1 MGPVCAPTSFVVLLA
16 GRISVLEELGRLELE
31 VDLRSAGEDLAE
43 VDLNAIRPSALG
55 AVGGLG
61 REHDLGMPP
70 AGHLVFE
77 LTLPTNIV
85 VSRHSRLLRIRNSC
99 RVTYSAVKRMLV
111 QTSGKYTTLLQK
123 TPSVNTS
130 TLCLHIAIFMH
141 RGNVWYDKNT
151 NCIFRVVI
159 IIR

>member
-1 MGPVCAPTSFVVLLA
+1 MHKSDISVIAGPVCGPRSFVVLLA
-16 GRISVLEELGRLELE
+16 GRVSVLEELGCLELE
-31 VDLRSAGEDLAE
+31 VGLWSAGEDLAE

-55 AVGGLG
+55 AVRGFG

-111 QTSGKYTTLLQK
+111 QTSGKYTTLAKK
-123 TPSVNTS
+123 TPDVNTS
-130 TLCLHIAIFMH
+130 TL
-141 RGNVWYDKNT
+141 
-151 NCIFRVVI
+151 
-159 IIR
+159 